1 MSQKDDEIRRL
12 RRLRERQLQARDPQA
27 KIKATHK
34 RLAKH
39 HEKTKEKL
47 TVRTFLRDMPLRIWY
62 SFLGLLIGA
71 LLGLM
76 IYAIADANLTPANWV
91 KYLAIFLALFGFVVG
106 RVVGAAMEWR
116 SDGWV
121 DRR

>member
-1 MSQKDDEIRRL
+1 MSKKDDEIQRL

-27 KIKATHK
+27 KVKATHK
-34 RLAKH
+34 RLAEH
-39 HEKTKEKL
+39 HKKTKEKL

-71 LLGLM
+71 LLGLI
-76 IYAIADANLTPANWV
+76 IYTIADANLAQANWV
-91 KYLAIFLALFGFVVG
+91 KYLGIFLALFGFVAG

-121 DRR
+121 DR